1 MNLCYVL
8 SSIKYRFVNNI
19 FFKKLNLIVVN
30 ILNINY
36 TYSYFKMSE
45 NIFIN
50 SYVDDKTNDKAY
62 DINKKLDTTCETL
75 LKKNDNKLTITVL
88 KYIATKISDIG
99 ILEKTEEFIKFHED
113 YNSTY
118 LQIAEKIKEDRDKII
133 TAKYEKLN
141 RELDIE
147 YERKIN
153 RALGK
158 DIENTDDKKEDSKII
173 PKIKDINKLKEDLKC
188 KGEQCKTLK
197 KNMENANDCKEDKY
211 NEEDDNEEEEDDEE
225 ENEEDET
232 EKKDEDYKA
241 DEEED
246 EEENEEEEEEEEEVD
261 IKKDNEYPYMG
272 ASKLQINKVMRNC
285 PLNNMPFP
293 EYIYP
298 ILFKLKNEPTF
309 RKIMS
314 IDYSDDGNMESIE
327 KKLKSFLSYTEYDE
341 FIQKYGNSNVD
352 IYNRFLYEECC
363 KFIREEDYEEDE
375 LYSEIKKSAIGKKIR
390 GKIISQ
396 FYADDYLPLKIIDED
411 NFDSILA
418 HIPNCVRAICDLPCV
433 VDNASIYKSKIYS
446 VGIILRNFNK
456 MGLTTTTIIKFMDEF
471 IKYMDYELSK

>member
-158 DIENTDDKKEDSKII
+158 DIENTDDKK
-173 PKIKDINKLKEDLKC
+173 
-188 KGEQCKTLK
+188 
-197 KNMENANDCKEDKY
+197 
-211 NEEDDNEEEEDDEE
+211 
-225 ENEEDET
+225 
-232 EKKDEDYKA
+232 
-241 DEEED
+241 
-246 EEENEEEEEEEEEVD
+246 
-261 IKKDNEYPYMG
+261 
-272 ASKLQINKVMRNC
+272 
-285 PLNNMPFP
+285 
-293 EYIYP
+293 
-298 ILFKLKNEPTF
+298 
-309 RKIMS
+309 
-314 IDYSDDGNMESIE
+314 
-327 KKLKSFLSYTEYDE
+327 
-341 FIQKYGNSNVD
+341 
-352 IYNRFLYEECC
+352 
-363 KFIREEDYEEDE
+363 
-375 LYSEIKKSAIGKKIR
+375 
-390 GKIISQ
+390 
-396 FYADDYLPLKIIDED
+396 
-411 NFDSILA
+411 
-418 HIPNCVRAICDLPCV
+418 
-433 VDNASIYKSKIYS
+433 
-446 VGIILRNFNK
+446 
-456 MGLTTTTIIKFMDEF
+456 
-471 IKYMDYELSK
+471 